1 MPKLMFVLLVLGLA
15 QAQNLT
21 FTPVATDLERPTFLT
36 YAPDGS
42 GRLFITE
49 QTGKVRVVQGGR
61 LRPEPFLDLSG
72 RISCCGERG
81 LLSLV
86 FHPDFKN
93 NGFFFVNY
101 TRSPDGATVVA
112 RYKVAEGGSRADPA
126 SAKVIITIEQPY
138 ANHNGGQ
145 LAFGPDGYLYI
156 GMGDGGA
163 SGDRFANAQNPQT
176 LLGAMLRI
184 APSTGAAATNEPPY
198 GIPDDNPFVND
209 PDYLGEIWATGLRNP
224 WRYSFDAA
232 TGELYIA
239 DVGQNQI
246 EEINLQPADSPGGEN
261 YGWPI
266 TEGFQCYQTDN
277 CSTEGLTLPIAEYS
291 HEGGNCSVTGGY
303 VYRGQQSPAMRGV
316 YFYADYCSGNVWGL
330 RLSADGVETRL
341 LIEDSGALV
350 SSFGQD
356 ENLELYLLDMQGGTV
371 YHLAAG

>member
-1 MPKLMFVLLVLGLA
+1 MPKLLFVLLVLGLA

-156 GMGDGGA
+156 GMGDGG
-163 SGDRFANAQNPQT
+163 SGGDPLNAGQSLNT
-176 LLGAMLRI
+176 LLGKILRI
-184 APSTGAAATNEPPY
+184 DVNKEEGGRPY
-198 GIPDDNPFVND
+198 AIPAGNPFVGRQGAR
-209 PDYLGEIWATGLRNP
+209 PEIWSYGWRNP
-224 WRYSFDAA
+224 WRFSFDRE
-232 TGELYIA
+232 TGDMWIA
-239 DVGQNQI
+239 DVGQNQW
-246 EEINLQPADSPGGEN
+246 EEINLEPKGKGGLN
-261 YGWPI
+261 YGWRLMEASACFNP
-266 TEGFQCYQTDN
+266 GNN
-277 CSTEGLTLPIAEYS
+277 CNNGNLVLPVLEYNHS
-291 HEGGNCSVTGGY
+291 QGCSVTGGY
-303 VYRGQQSPAMRGV
+303 RYRGKAMPSLRGA
-316 YFYADYCSGNVWGL
+316 YIYGDYCSGRVWIATEQGGKWAV
-330 RLSADGVETRL
+330 RQTIETGYG
-341 LIEDSGALV
+341 I
-350 SSFGQD
+350 SSFGED
-356 ENLELYLLDMQGGTV
+356 ADGELYLLDHRGTV
-371 YHLAAG
+371 YRIGLR